1 MTDSHAAARR
11 GRPRVRHAIAAI
23 TACATVA
30 VLGGVAAGASG
41 APPATLTAHRG
52 PVVVTCRGA
61 AQYKPSRYVL
71 ACGDGNAY
79 WTGVKWSTWAHTAL
93 GRGMLVL
100 NSCHPNCAAG
110 QFHSYPAVVRLNRY
124 MTVAPVG
131 PLYCAAVITYRV
143 GRRSTTYTAVL
154 PT

>member
-1 MTDSHAAARR
+1 MSDSIAA
-11 GRPRVRHAIAAI
+11 VRHGRRRARHVIAAI
-23 TACATVA
+23 TACAAMAA
-30 VLGGVAAGASG
+30 VGGVATGASG
-41 APPATLTAHRG
+41 ASPGSLAVRRG

-61 AQYKPSRYVL
+61 AQYRPSHYVL

-79 WTGVKWSTWAHTAL
+79 WSGVKWSTWAHTAL

-124 MTVAPVG
+124 MIVVPVG

-143 GRRSTTYTAVL
+143 GRRSATYTAVL